1 MQFQLKII
9 DATGNVS
16 HLTLEG
22 ESEAHVLNSSAL
34 NGFVILEI
42 RSLKTIQ
49 QALKLPTLG
58 SASFDILLFSE
69 ELVVLLKAGL
79 NLISA
84 LETLYEKN
92 SNPVTQKII
101 GDLLL
106 TIKEGK
112 PFSHA
117 LTKHPQEFSAL
128 YVALIQSSEQT
139 GSMAIAIERFVRYKS
154 QMEFVKNKIITASI
168 YPVLIMVVGVC
179 VSLFLLGYVVPK
191 FSGVFEDAK
200 TDLPFLSKML
210 IDWGKLIESHGQVA
224 VLILFASLIFIWQ
237 LIKHPKTRAL
247 FASKAWETPKIGEYL
262 RIYELAR
269 FYRTLGMLLQSGIPH
284 VQALKMSAD
293 TLGARTKALI
303 TSAVTSIEVG
313 KPLSEAFKSSG
324 LSTPVSAR
332 MMIVGEQAGNM
343 GEMLEKS
350 AEFYE
355 AEISRKVD
363 WLTRL
368 IEPVL
373 MILIGLMIGGIVILM
388 YIPIF
393 ELADSIH

>member
-9 DATGNVS
+9 DSTGNVS
-16 HLTLEG
+16 HLTVEG
-22 ESEAHVLNSSAL
+22 ESEANVLKSSAL

-42 RSLKTIQ
+42 KPVKTLQ
-49 QALKLPTLG
+49 QALKLPIIGTT
-58 SASFDILLFSE
+58 SFDILLFSE

-92 SNPVTQKII
+92 SNPVTQKVI

-117 LTKHPQEFSAL
+117 LTKHPQEFSTL
-128 YVALIQSSEQT
+128 FVALIQSSEQT
-139 GSMAIAIERFVRYKS
+139 GNMAIAIERFVRYKS

-210 IDWGKLIESHGQVA
+210 IDWGKLIEAHGKVA
-224 VLILFASLIFIWQ
+224 VLMLFASLIFIWQ
-237 LIKHPKTRAL
+237 LIKHPKARA
-247 FASKAWETPKIGEYL
+247 FFTSKAWDTPKVGEYL

-303 TSAVTSIEVG
+303 ASAVTSIEVG

-355 AEISRKVD
+355 TEISRKVD

>member
-1 MQFQLKII
+1 MRFQLKVV
-9 DATGNVS
+9 DANGSVS
-16 HLTLEG
+16 HLNIES
-22 ESEAHVLNSSAL
+22 ESEAQVLSNPKLAGL
-34 NGFVILEI
+34 VVLEVRPVKSI
-42 RSLKTIQ
+42 KR
-49 QALKLPTLG
+49 AFKLPTIGAQL
-58 SASFDILLFSE
+58 FDILLFSE
-69 ELVVLLKAGL
+69 ELIVLLKAGL
-79 NLISA
+79 NLVSA
-84 LETLYEKN
+84 LETLHEKETHL
-92 SNPVTQKII
+92 VTRKII
-101 GDLLL
+101 GDLLTAL
-106 TIKEGK
+106 KEGK
-112 PFSHA
+112 PFSEA
-117 LTKHPQEFSAL
+117 LSRYPQEFSTL
-128 YVALIQSSEQT
+128 YIALIQSSEQT
-139 GSMAIAIERFVRYKS
+139 GNMTIAIERFVKYKS

-168 YPVLIMVVGVC
+168 YPVLIMVVGAC

-191 FSGVFEDAK
+191 FSGVFEDSK
-200 TDLPFLSKML
+200 TELPFLSKML
-210 IDWGKLIESHGQVA
+210 IDWGKLIEAHGQMA
-224 VLILFASLIFIWQ
+224 VIVLFLGLISIWRM
-237 LIKHPKTRAL
+237 IKHPRARAL
-247 FASKAWETPKIGEYL
+247 FVSKAWKTPKIGEYL

-293 TLGARTKALI
+293 TLGAKTKTLI
-303 TSAVTSIEVG
+303 GSAVSLIEIG
-313 KPLSEAFKSSG
+313 KPLSEAFKLSA

-332 MMIVGEQAGNM
+332 MMLVGEQAGNM

-350 AEFYE
+350 AEFYD